1 MDVKKTRT
9 RPVPAGRERE
19 NVMSNMRKI
28 AVLGAG
34 TMGAGIA
41 AVYALSGYRT
51 ALYSRTEKTL
61 DKSKATIRAA
71 AGLLME
77 EELYPKQDLEEV
89 MGRLV
94 FTTSLEEAVDG
105 AFYVVETVVEI
116 PEIKRQVYERLDA
129 LLPEDVIVSSNTS
142 YMNIFELMPERRQKN
157 LAIVHWVAPP
167 HILPL
172 VEVVKGPATSEE
184 TMEAMMTLHEECGKT
199 PVRMEKYVPG
209 FILNRLQSAMNREV
223 LGLLQDGYCTPEM
236 MDRAVKTS
244 LMPRGLLLGVVQR
257 MDFNGVD
264 MVAHGLQNK
273 SFVPYGAPPEHN
285 IVTEMAEKGE
295 LGIKSGVGFRDYT
308 KIGAAE
314 AVRQRDLKL
323 IKSVRLAKEFM
334 DDPIG
339 EERLP

>member
-1 MDVKKTRT
+1 MKDKQ
-9 RPVPAGRERE
+9 
-19 NVMSNMRKI
+19 KI

-41 AVYALSGYRT
+41 AVYALSGYPT

-61 DKSKATIRAA
+61 DKSKATIKAA
-71 AGLLME
+71 ADLLMDQ
-77 EELYPKQDLEEV
+77 ELYPKQDLEAV

-94 FTTSLEEAVDG
+94 FTTSLEAAVEG

-116 PEIKRQVYERLDA
+116 PETKREVYDRLDA

-142 YMNIFELMPERRQKN
+142 YMNIFELMPPERQKN
-157 LAIVHWVAPP
+157 LVIVHWVAPP

-184 TMEAMMTLHEECGKT
+184 TMEAMMKLHEECGKT
-199 PVRMEKYVPG
+199 PVRMEKYIPG

-223 LGLLQDGYCTPEM
+223 MGLMQEGYCTPEM
-236 MDRAVKTS
+236 MDKAVKTS

-257 MDFNGVD
+257 MDFNGID
-264 MVAHGLQNK
+264 MVCNGLRNK
-273 SFVPYGAPPEHN
+273 NFVPFGAPPEKN
-285 IVTEMAEKGE
+285 MFTEMVEKGE
-295 LGIKSGVGFRDYT
+295 LGVKSGVGIRDYT
-308 KIGAAE
+308 KIGISE

-323 IKSVRLAKEFM
+323 IQSVKLAKAFM

-339 EERLP
+339 EERTE

>member
-1 MDVKKTRT
+1 MNDT
-9 RPVPAGRERE
+9 
-19 NVMSNMRKI
+19 RKI

-41 AVYALSGYRT
+41 AVYALCGYRT

-61 DKSKATIRAA
+61 KKSKATIRAA

-77 EELYPKQDLEEV
+77 QELYPKQDLDAV
-89 MGRLV
+89 MGRLS
-94 FTTSLEEAVDG
+94 FTTSMEDAVEC

-116 PEIKRQVYERLDA
+116 PEIKKQIYDRLDA

-142 YMNIFELMPERRQKN
+142 YMDIFGLMPARRQAN
-157 LAIVHWVAPP
+157 LLIVHWIAPP

-184 TMEAMMTLHEECGKT
+184 TMDAMMALHEECGKT
-199 PVRMEKYVPG
+199 PVRMEKYIPG

-223 LGLLQDGYCTPEM
+223 IGLLQEGYCTPEM

-257 MDFNGVD
+257 MDFNGID
-264 MVAHGLQNK
+264 MVANGLRNK
-273 SFVPYGAPPEHN
+273 SFVPYGVPPEKN
-285 IVTEMAEKGE
+285 IITEKAEKGE
-295 LGIKSGVGFRDYT
+295 LGVKSGVGFKDYT
-308 KIGAAE
+308 RIGMQE

-323 IKSVRLAKEFM
+323 IQSVRLAKAFM

-339 EERLP
+339 EERPE